1 MADAHAHETLSAHG
15 GGHTAHDTHATG
27 DDAHHVNY
35 LMVLGALVVFT
46 GISWI
51 LDVTGMKGQRVLGFL
66 NGTIL
71 LAFLVL
77 AVATAKALCVM
88 AFFMHLKFE
97 RNWKYLLLAPT
108 IILAMGLPLAL
119 LPDIGVHYYTTD
131 TPQRTQR
138 SAHPAVGEPTPPEPR
153 QTQDVPGHE

>member
-1 MADAHAHETLSAHG
+1 MAEAHA
-15 GGHTAHDTHATG
+15 AHDPHATG

-35 LMVLGALVVFT
+35 FLVFVALCGLTALSVIFDVVE
-46 GISWI
+46 
-51 LDVTGMKGQRVLGFL
+51 MKGQRVLGFL

-131 TPQRTQR
+131 TPQKR
-138 SAHPAVGEPTPPEPR
+138 SGHPAVAEPVPPEPR
-153 QTQDVPGHE
+153 QTQDVPGHD

>member
-1 MADAHAHETLSAHG
+1 MADAHTASHAPPAHG
-15 GGHTAHDTHATG
+15 GGHTAHD
-27 DDAHHVNY
+27 AHGVNY
-35 LMVLGALVVFT
+35 LLVFIALCGLTLLSVIFDVV
-46 GISWI
+46 
-51 LDVTGMKGQRVLGFL
+51 DMKGQRVLGVF
-66 NGTIL
+66 NGTIV

-131 TPQRTQR
+131 TPQKSQVAGPRTVD
-138 SAHPAVGEPTPPEPR
+138 APEP
-153 QTQDVPGHE
+153 VPAPGPEVVPHE